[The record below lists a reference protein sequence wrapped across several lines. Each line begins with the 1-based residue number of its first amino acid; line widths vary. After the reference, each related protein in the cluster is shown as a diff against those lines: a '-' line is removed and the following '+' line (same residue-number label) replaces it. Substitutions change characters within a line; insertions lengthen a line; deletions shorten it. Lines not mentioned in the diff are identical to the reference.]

1 MPARMTV
8 VRNGSQAHV
17 VGGNIYR
24 QRIMPGSIQVVVAEH
39 DFVFRK
45 GEYCK

>member
-1 MPARMTV
+1 MPARVTV
-8 VRNGSQAHV
+8 VRNGSQTYV